1 MFAISAGC
9 MVICC
14 MVILGESTD
23 TAIVMTMELPAAAY
37 SPQAAESTQTL
48 Y

>member
-1 MFAISAGC
+1 MFAISAGY

-14 MVILGESTD
+14 MAISGESTD

-48 Y
+48 H